1 MVGVSQQRTEDAA
14 KMLEALRSISP
25 PSVSVGVR
33 QIDQR
38 DVTMLFDVEQA
49 AVFSAVDRRK
59 CEFATG
65 RVLLRELVRRDVA
78 IPVADDHS
86 PALPPGVRASL
97 AHDDE
102 FAVAAVSDDLSVL
115 SLGIDV
121 EPTNELEPELAG
133 IILRADESGID
144 PHLAFTLKEAAYK
157 AWSNRGGRLLAHH
170 DIRITLAGSQFAAEV
185 VGDGII
191 LPGQFTSAAGRWLAL
206 VVVPQSP
213 RR

>member
-1 MVGVSQQRTEDAA
+1 MSHQRIEDKSQLLD
-14 KMLEALRSISP
+14 ALRSISP
-25 PSVSVGVR
+25 PFVSVGVR
-33 QIDQR
+33 QIVQR
-38 DVTMLFDVEQA
+38 DVESLFDVELA

-65 RVLLRELVRRDVA
+65 RVLLRELIGRDVA
-78 IPVADDHS
+78 IPVADDRS
-86 PALPPGVRASL
+86 PALPPGVQASL

-102 FAVAAVSDDLSVL
+102 FAVAAVSNDLSVL

-121 EPTNELEPELAG
+121 EPTNELEPDLAG

-170 DIRITLAGSQFAAEV
+170 DIRITLAGRRFAAEV
-185 VGDGII
+185 AGDGIV
-191 LPGQFTSAAGRWLAL
+191 LPGQFASAADRWLAL
-206 VVVPQSP
+206 VVVPQSTN
-213 RR
+213 R